1 MYARLMADQATVTAA
16 GTQLVAVAEAE
27 IPEAASAATSSNRR
41 QAAIAQPLI
50 PPPMPWVELWRRL
63 LLLVRDWWWQLGI
76 TFVCGVGHV
85 TAVIGLGVV
94 SALIVGQVA
103 RGWTIP

>member
-1 MYARLMADQATVTAA
+1 M
-16 GTQLVAVAEAE
+16 
-27 IPEAASAATSSNRR
+27 
-41 QAAIAQPLI
+41 AQPLI
-50 PPPMPWVELWRRL
+50 PSPMRWVELWRRL

-103 RGWTIP
+103 RGVDYTHNPDDVRDAHPAVCRIALSRILVGA